1 VYLNPKD
8 YNLSSRALIKLK
20 SANHL
25 IIVINRKSRIIMKD
39 GFRVYEQKK
48 SIQKVNPNTKVSLET
63 SAPVCKKTKKYLF
76 SKDVRIIEK

>member
-1 VYLNPKD
+1 
-8 YNLSSRALIKLK
+8 
-20 SANHL
+20 
-25 IIVINRKSRIIMKD
+25 M
-39 GFRVYEQKK
+39 GFVFMSKKK

>member
-1 VYLNPKD
+1 
-8 YNLSSRALIKLK
+8 
-20 SANHL
+20 
-25 IIVINRKSRIIMKD
+25 MKD